1 MAMDGYQ
8 AANTVGA
15 GLEAG
20 GTAFPP
26 LAALGLAIQ
35 GGSAIAQ
42 ALRSA
47 KQKQMANQI
56 NTQRPTFNR
65 TAASLEMEQRAK
77 SMANSTRLPNQAY
90 YENLLGQQTSQTA
103 NKALQTSN
111 SSAEAIAGLTA
122 ADRNQREG
130 LNQLAGQGADYRL
143 QSEQYLANS
152 LQNAQGE
159 QLEQFDYNQNQP
171 YQTNMLKKQSLVDAS
186 NRNFQGALGSAG
198 QLANDALTLAM
209 ASKGQPDPSAMGQSN
224 GNSAVR
230 TAMNGNPTDASNIV
244 PAVSGNKIDFSAL
257 LNPHSISNNNLG
269 IDDSP
274 NHSDLLQKA
283 GLKKAKSY

>member
-1 MAMDGYQ
+1 MDGYQ
-8 AANTVGA
+8 VANTVGA

-26 LAALGLAIQ
+26 LAALGLAVQ

-42 ALRSA
+42 ALRAA
-47 KQKQMANQI
+47 KQKQQSGLI
-56 NTQRPTFNR
+56 NTTRPTFNR

-103 NKALQTSN
+103 SKALQTSN

-171 YQTNMLKKQSLVDAS
+171 YQTNVLKKQSLIDAS
-186 NRNFQGALGSAG
+186 NRNLQGALGTVGQGINDAFTANAYNNAYGAG
-198 QLANDALTLAM
+198 Q
-209 ASKGQPDPSAMGQSN
+209 GGQSN

-230 TAMNGNPTDASNIV
+230 TAMNGSPTDASNIV

-269 IDDSP
+269 TDDSP

-283 GLKKAKSY
+283 GLKKGKSY